1 MGVKTFRFLVR
12 AFSGLAVTQKFK
24 DSDLSLSLYIY
35 IYIYTKNLKMKKMD
49 SYLALEIGHLHHD
62 STAGILVTHAI

>member
-1 MGVKTFRFLVR
+1 MGVTTVWFLVR

-24 DSDLSLSLYIY
+24 DSYICTY
-35 IYIYTKNLKMKKMD
+35 IYIYTYTKNRKERSENEKMD
-49 SYLALEIGHLHHD
+49 SEIGHLHHD

>member
-1 MGVKTFRFLVR
+1 MKTFVIWSIQW
-12 AFSGLAVTQKFK
+12 FS
-24 DSDLSLSLYIY
+24 SDIKVQGFRT
-35 IYIYTKNLKMKKMD
+35 IYTQRIAKKGLKMKKMD